1 VLSVIR
7 SLKLGAA
14 IVAAAVILVGA
25 PTQSRAQTGSVHI
38 TVVKVAFIVGGG
50 GGGGTLTY
58 HGRRYRL
65 SVSGIGIGSL
75 GIARAELVGTAH
87 NLWRASDIAGTYG
100 AAGAGVAI
108 AGGGQVARLEN
119 ARGVVLELRGTQ
131 VGFQVSLGLAGM
143 TIALR

>member
-1 VLSVIR
+1 M
-7 SLKLGAA
+7 
-14 IVAAAVILVGA
+14 LVGA

-38 TVVKVAFIVGGG
+38 TVVRVAFIVAGGG
-50 GGGGTLTY
+50 GSGTLTY

-65 SVSGIGIGSL
+65 SVSGIGSL

-108 AGGGQVARLEN
+108 AGGGQVARLETRAASYLN
-119 ARGVVLELRGTQ
+119 CAEPKLVFRYPSV
-131 VGFQVSLGLAGM
+131 
-143 TIALR
+143 